1 MARVSGPLMSMS
13 ASGTVGKALTF
24 GKWKGR
30 AWVREWFTP
39 ENPRTP
45 KQVNIRTAL
54 TLLIAAWQAQT
65 AEVMAT
71 WDTYAEPF
79 NMAGVNKF
87 VSKGMLA
94 YVDQLTVDVTPLS
107 VGVAGDPPAEVWTWA
122 PVI

>member
-30 AWVREWFTP
+30 PWVREWFIP
-39 ENPRTP
+39 ENPKTP

-54 TLLIAAWQAQT
+54 TLLIALWQAETPENKT
-65 AEVMAT
+65 A

-87 VSKGMLA
+87 VSRGMLA
-94 YVDQLTVDVTPLS
+94 YVDQLTVEVTPAS
-107 VGVAGDPPAEVWTWA
+107 VTVVNGPPSEVWTWT

>member
-30 AWVREWFTP
+30 PWVREWFIP
-39 ENPRTP
+39 ENPKTV

-54 TLLIAAWQAQT
+54 SLLIEAWQGEDQ
-65 AEVMAT
+65 AT
-71 WDTYAEPF
+71 KDKWDAYAEPF
-79 NMAGVNKF
+79 KMAGVNKY

-94 YVDQLTVDVTPLS
+94 YVADLTVDVTPLS
-107 VGVAGDPPAEVWTWA
+107 VSVAGDPPADVWTWV
-122 PVI
+122 PVT

>member
-30 AWVREWFTP
+30 PWCREWFIP
-39 ENPRTP
+39 ENPKTP

-54 TLLIAAWQAQT
+54 TLLIAEYQGESVETKAA
-65 AEVMAT
+65 

-79 NMAGVNKF
+79 NMAGVNKY

-107 VGVAGDPPAEVWTWA
+107 VAVTGDPPAEVWTWA
-122 PVI
+122 PVV

>member
-1 MARVSGPLMSMS
+1 MARVSGPLMSMG
-13 ASGTVGKALTF
+13 ASGTVGKALTY

-39 ENPRTP
+39 ENPKTV

-65 AEVMAT
+65 PTVQAT
-71 WDTYAEPF
+71 WDAYASPF
-79 NMAGVNKF
+79 SMAGVNKF

-94 YVDQLTVDVTPLS
+94 YVAQLTVDVTPLS
-107 VGVAGDPPAEVWTWA
+107 VGVTGDPPAEVWTWL
-122 PVI
+122 PVV